1 VGDGTAFEGALTM
14 NTHSAKI
21 FLAVIAS
28 MVALA
33 VTSTSRPVFAD
44 DKRECAW
51 TQIKEFG
58 APNIGTNG
66 HIALTENWQKLS
78 EDGWSLKQSDL
89 PGTV

>member
-1 VGDGTAFEGALTM
+1 M
-14 NTHSAKI
+14 NTHSAKT

-51 TQIKEFG
+51 AQIKELG

-66 HIALTENWQKLS
+66 HIALAETIGGRLVTQNSPICRERSRPELLHFRKM
-78 EDGWSLKQSDL
+78 
-89 PGTV
+89 